1 LAHYTTMKARL
12 TGHSVPSTVVPH
24 METSAERVRFCVI
37 ADDIT
42 GAMDT
47 GVGLVQA
54 GLAATITFSG
64 STNLGSDS
72 VVATTDSRAESPSEA
87 YRRVKAVGERFHDY
101 YIYKKID
108 STLRGNI
115 AAELQALLDVTR
127 APKTVVCPAF
137 PSIKRTVVNG
147 ELLVE
152 GVPVHL
158 TGFSRDPVS
167 PVTKSSVADL
177 LRSGSGI
184 AAEGLGL
191 ADVERGPEH
200 LVQRI
205 RECAS
210 RAVVI
215 DATENQH
222 LRCIADA
229 LALSGERWL
238 PCGSGGLGAQLPL
251 AFGFSPHGRG
261 LPPAPRGHA
270 LIAVGSRNEVSIRQV
285 HRLIERLH
293 PPLVKVEPREFST
306 RRGREPRINQVARE
320 VQNLFSD
327 RALVILSSSLSDY
340 IPQYRHLMALILGDI
355 VARVLSLCDVTGLF
369 LCGGDVARAVC
380 GDEGIQ
386 ALRILGELQ
395 PGVIAA
401 EAAGQHHEG
410 LRVITKA
417 GGFGNEDAL
426 LQVARH
432 FREGQD

>member
-1 LAHYTTMKARL
+1 M
-12 TGHSVPSTVVPH
+12 
-24 METSAERVRFCVI
+24 RFCVI

-47 GVGLVQA
+47 GVGLAQA
-54 GLAATITFSG
+54 GLAATITFSS
-64 STNLGSDS
+64 STNPGSDA

-87 YRRVKAVGERFHDY
+87 YRRVKAVGELFHDY

-127 APKTVVCPAF
+127 ASKTVVCPAF

-167 PVTKSSVADL
+167 PVASSSVADV

-191 ADVERGPEH
+191 ADVKRGPEH

-215 DATENQH
+215 DATEDEH

-229 LALSGERWL
+229 LFLSREKGWL

-261 LPPAPRGHA
+261 LPPTPRGRA
-270 LIAVGSRNEVSIRQV
+270 LIAVGSRNEVSIQQV
-285 HRLIERLH
+285 HRLIERLQ
-293 PPLVKVEPREFST
+293 PPVVQVEPREFKI

-320 VQNLFSD
+320 VQNLLLDSE
-327 RALVILSSSLSDY
+327 VVVLSSSLNDY
-340 IPQYRHLMALILGDI
+340 VPQYRHLMAHILGDI
-355 VARVLSLCDVTGLF
+355 VTRVLSLCDITGLF
-369 LCGGDVARAVC
+369 LCGGDVARTVC
-380 GDEGIQ
+380 GEQRIQ

-401 EAAGQHHEG
+401 EAVGQHYEG
-410 LRVITKA
+410 LRVVTKA
-417 GGFGNEDAL
+417 GGFGNKDAL

-432 FREGQD
+432 FAGGQG